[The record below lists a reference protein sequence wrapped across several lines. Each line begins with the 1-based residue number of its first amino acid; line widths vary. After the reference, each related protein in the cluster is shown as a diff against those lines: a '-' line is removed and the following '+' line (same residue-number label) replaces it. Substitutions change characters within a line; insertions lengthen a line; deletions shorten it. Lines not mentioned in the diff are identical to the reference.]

1 MCENGPTSTTT
12 TSVRRAQ
19 PLSLSLALLTLLTER
34 EGMCESQFTRV
45 QISGQTK
52 KGFQIP
58 GNKEQQHLRA
68 NPPLRPPVSLHRVR
82 HIHATSFQNK
92 GFLPRRHISLSLSLS
107 ITLLP
112 SLPLSLVLSS
122 QSLVHIHRLVGG

>member
-68 NPPLRPPVSLHRVR
+68 NPPLPSVR
-82 HIHATSFQNK
+82 IFT
-92 GFLPRRHISLSLSLS
+92 
-107 ITLLP
+107 
-112 SLPLSLVLSS
+112 SS
-122 QSLVHIHRLVGG
+122 QTHTRDIISK